1 MQLCL
6 FTVMAD
12 KKPAKACKA
21 ELSKAN
27 LTAIADEDTSS
38 WQTKQNGA
46 QDKAAIREAAPRAHS
61 VNAY

>member
-46 QDKAAIREAAPRAHS
+46 
-61 VNAY
+61 